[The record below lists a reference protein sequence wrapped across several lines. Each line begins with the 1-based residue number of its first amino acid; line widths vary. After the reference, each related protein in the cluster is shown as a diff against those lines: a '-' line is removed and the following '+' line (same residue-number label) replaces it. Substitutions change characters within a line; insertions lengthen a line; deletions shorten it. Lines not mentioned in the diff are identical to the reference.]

1 MKKDLILANDPG
13 AKGAIVLFTD
23 QAKIYKIIQTPSYKE
38 KTTTGKTSNHV
49 DGIEIVRILKPYKD
63 RIKFAILEKVTSMP
77 KQGVKSMFTFGGNFR
92 VIEGILNAWE
102 IPVHFVKPKEW
113 QNFVGYQNIN
123 EKDTKAKSRL
133 LAEKHFGLDS
143 FMVDGKSLIKKDG
156 ITDASL
162 IGLYG
167 VRKIKG

>member
-13 AKGAIVLFTD
+13 AKGAIVLLTD
-23 QAKIYKIIQTPSYKE
+23 KGKIYKIIQTPSYKE

-92 VIEGILNAWE
+92 VIEGILNAFE

-113 QNFVGYQNIN
+113 QEFVGYKNLMDS
-123 EKDTKAKSRL
+123 DTKVKSRKLAQNVFL
-133 LAEKHFGLDS
+133 LTF
-143 FMVDGKSLIKKDG
+143 LI
-156 ITDASL
+156 L
-162 IGLYG
+162 L
-167 VRKIKG
+167 

>member
-13 AKGAIVLFTD
+13 ANGAIVLLTD
-23 QAKIYKIIQTPSYKE
+23 KGKIYKIIQTPSYKE

-49 DGIEIVRILKPYKD
+49 DGIEIVRILKPHKD
-63 RIKFAILEKVTSMP
+63 RIKFAILEKVYSRHN
-77 KQGVKSMFTFGGNFR
+77 QGVKSMFTFGGNFR

-102 IPVHFVKPKEW
+102 IPVHFVEAKTW
-113 QNFVGYQNIN
+113 QEFVGYKNLMDS
-123 EKDTKAKSRL
+123 DTKLKSRL
-133 LAEKHFGLDS
+133 LVEKHFGSDS

-167 VRKIKG
+167 IKKIKG